1 MASASDDTPAAKKPA
16 AKKPAATSAAKPSD
30 AAGAVGGRPGAS
42 RPVRP
47 GKVTD
52 PDAKPVG
59 KQAQAAA
66 YAAEQEAK
74 KAEAAAAAARAAAG
88 DAAVAAGAG
97 SAAKPIAPTASP
109 LATVAR
115 AGDDTP
121 RAVRVTHTPESAPA
135 DVATSAASGAAH
147 PVFLQPVKKRPGPI
161 ALATVGLIV
170 ATIAVV
176 LIAAYFLLALGP
188 TLTVLGGVLAL
199 IPLTIVLLG
208 IRWIDRW
215 EPEPRTGLIFAF
227 LWGAGAAVLIALVT
241 DYNISEQISAGGGAT
256 NGTIFLQ
263 TVFQAPIV
271 EEFAKGLGVL
281 LIFIVGRRFFD
292 GPVDGIVYA
301 ATVAGGF
308 AFTENIQYFGLQIAE
323 AGGFDGSV
331 GEIFFV
337 RGILSPFAHVMF
349 TSMTG
354 LLIGLAARRGSI
366 LLSIGAFFL
375 GLIPAILLHMFWNG
389 ALFFVYDF
397 YGYYLIVQV
406 PLFGVAVLMVFLLR
420 RREARMTQVHLQEYA
435 NAGWL
440 NASEVTMLGTPAGR
454 RQARSWARRHGLRKV
469 MNEFIKDATHLAFTR
484 NRIVTGRDRIGS
496 QKDEQVLLYQ
506 VAESRRVLAAS
517 QPRQAA
523 VPAERA
529 PVSPPAA
536 S

>member
-1 MASASDDTPAAKKPA
+1 MASTSDETPKKPA
-16 AKKPAATSAAKPSD
+16 AQKPAAPKPAAQKPATAKPV
-30 AAGAVGGRPGAS
+30 AGRPAQS
-42 RPVRP
+42 TPVVRP
-47 GKVTD
+47 GKVD
-52 PDAKPVG
+52 PNAKPVG

-66 YAAEQEAK
+66 FVAEQEAK
-74 KAEAAAAAARAAAG
+74 KAAAAAAAAGTAAT
-88 DAAVAAGAG
+88 AASA

-109 LATVAR
+109 AAVVALAGT
-115 AGDDTP
+115 DTP
-121 RAVRVTHTPESAPA
+121 RAVKVEHTPEAAPKDIA
-135 DVATSAASGAAH
+135 AATAQAPQA
-147 PVFLQPVKKRPGPI
+147 VFTQVIKKRPGPI
-161 ALATVGLIV
+161 ALVTIGLIIATVAIV
-170 ATIAVV
+170 
-176 LIAAYFLLALGP
+176 LMAAYFLLALGP
-188 TLTVLGGVLAL
+188 TLTFLGGLLAL
-199 IPLTIVLLG
+199 IPLAIVLVG

-215 EPEPRTGLIFAF
+215 EPEPRSGLIFAF
-227 LWGAGAAVLIALVT
+227 LWGAGVSVVIALIF
-241 DYNISEQISAGGGAT
+241 DYGISSQIAAGGGAT
-256 NGTIFLQ
+256 NGTIFAQ

-366 LLSIGAFFL
+366 LLSIGAFFV

-406 PLFGVAVLMVFLLR
+406 PLFALAVLMVFLLR
-420 RREARMTQVHLQEYA
+420 RREAKMTQQHLSEYA
-435 NAGWL
+435 AAGWF
-440 NASEVTMLGTPAGR
+440 NADEVTTLGTPGGR
-454 RQARSWARRHGLRKV
+454 RLARKWAREHGLGKV
-469 MNEFIKDATHLAFTR
+469 MKEYIKDATHLAFTR

-517 QPRQAA
+517 QPKQAA

-529 PVSPPAA
+529 PVS
-536 S
+536 

>member
-1 MASASDDTPAAKKPA
+1 MASTSDETPDETTGQTTGQTTPAGSGKGTGKTSPKPVGA
-16 AKKPAATSAAKPSD
+16 RPTS
-30 AAGAVGGRPGAS
+30 S

-47 GKVTD
+47 GKQAD
-52 PDAKPVG
+52 ADAKPVG
-59 KQAQAAA
+59 KQAQAEALIA
-66 YAAEQEAK
+66 QKEAEK
-74 KAEAAAAAARAAAG
+74 
-88 DAAVAAGAG
+88 AVAA
-97 SAAKPIAPTASP
+97 SAAAPATAESSSSAKPLAPTASP
-109 LATVAR
+109 GATVAP
-115 AGDDTP
+115 AGSDTP
-121 RAVRVTHTPESAPA
+121 RAIKVDHTPESAPA
-135 DVATSAASGAAH
+135 DVATAASDAAH

-161 ALATVGLIV
+161 ALAVVGLIV
-170 ATIAVV
+170 VTIAVV
-176 LIAAYFLLALGP
+176 LIAAYFFLALGP
-188 TLTVLGGVLAL
+188 TLTFLGGILAL
-199 IPLTIVLLG
+199 VPLAIVLLG

-215 EPEPRTGLIFAF
+215 EPEPRTALAFAV
-227 LWGAGAAVLIALVT
+227 LWGAGMAVLIALIT

-256 NGTIFLQ
+256 NGTIFAQ

-281 LIFIVGRRFFD
+281 LIFLVGRRYFD

-354 LLIGLAARRGSI
+354 LLIGLASRRGST
-366 LLSIGAFFL
+366 LLSIGAFFV
-375 GLIPAILLHMFWNG
+375 GLVPAILLHMFWNG

-406 PLFGVAVLMVFLLR
+406 PLFALAVLMVFLLR
-420 RREARMTQVHLQEYA
+420 RREAKMTQTHLQEYA

-440 NASEVTMLGTPAGR
+440 NANEVTMLGTGPGR
-454 RQARSWARRHGLRKV
+454 RQARSWARQHGLKKV
-469 MNEFIKDATHLAFTR
+469 MNEYIKDATHLAMTR
-484 NRIVTGRDRIGS
+484 NRIVTGRNRIGS

-523 VPAERA
+523 VPAERV
-529 PVSPPAA
+529 PVNTPPSA
-536 S
+536 

>member
-1 MASASDDTPAAKKPA
+1 MADETPEQKPA
-16 AKKPAATSAAKPSD
+16 AKQPAARKPVGARPSAGP
-30 AAGAVGGRPGAS
+30 V
-42 RPVRP
+42 VRP

-66 YAAEQEAK
+66 FVAEQEAK
-74 KAEAAAAAARAAAG
+74 TA
-88 DAAVAAGAG
+88 
-97 SAAKPIAPTASP
+97 AAKPIAPTASP
-109 LATVAR
+109 AATVTP

-121 RAVRVTHTPESAPA
+121 RAIKVDHTPEPAPK
-135 DVATSAASGAAH
+135 DVAAASADAPH
-147 PVFLQPVKKRPGPI
+147 PVFLQPIKKRPGPI
-161 ALATVGLIV
+161 ALATVGLIIV
-170 ATIAVV
+170 TIAIV
-176 LIAAYFLLALGP
+176 LIAAYFMLALGP
-188 TLTVLGGVLAL
+188 TLTFLGGLLAL
-199 IPLTIVLLG
+199 IPLAIVLIG

-227 LWGAGAAVLIALVT
+227 LWGAGVAVLIALIT
-241 DYNISEQISAGGGAT
+241 DYGVSEQISAGGGAT
-256 NGTIFLQ
+256 NGTIFAQ

-323 AGGFDGSV
+323 AGGLDGSV

-366 LLSIGAFFL
+366 LLSIGAFFV
-375 GLIPAILLHMFWNG
+375 GLVPAILLHMFWNG

-397 YGYYLIVQV
+397 YGYYLVVQV
-406 PLFGVAVLMVFLLR
+406 PLFALAVLMVFLLR
-420 RREARMTQVHLQEYA
+420 RREAKMTQQHLAEYA
-435 NAGWL
+435 SAGWL
-440 NASEVTMLGTPAGR
+440 NAQEVQMLGTPAGR
-454 RQARSWARRHGLRKV
+454 RQARSWARQHGLGKV
-469 MNEFIKDATHLAFTR
+469 MKEYIKDATHLAFIR

-529 PVSPPAA
+529 PVSGPPAG
-536 S
+536 

>member
-1 MASASDDTPAAKKPA
+1 MPSTPEDDKKPAAAKKPA
-16 AKKPAATSAAKPSD
+16 AQKAPGSTPAAAKPAAKP
-30 AAGAVGGRPGAS
+30 AGARPAAS
-42 RPVRP
+42 KPVRP
-47 GKVTD
+47 GAVPD
-52 PDAKPVG
+52 PDARPVG

-66 YAAEQEAK
+66 YAAEQEALK
-74 KAEAAAAAARAAAG
+74 TAAG
-88 DAAVAAGAG
+88 
-97 SAAKPIAPTASP
+97 SKPLAPSASP
-109 LATVAR
+109 AATVAP
-115 AGDDTP
+115 AGSDTP
-121 RAVRVTHTPESAPA
+121 RAVRVEHTPEAAPG
-135 DVATSAASGAAH
+135 DVAAAAASTPT
-147 PVFLQPVKKRPGPI
+147 PVFGQPIKKRPGPI

-170 ATIAVV
+170 VTIAIV
-176 LIAAYFLLALGP
+176 LIAAYFLVALGP

-199 IPLTIVLLG
+199 VPLAIVLLG
-208 IRWIDRW
+208 VRWIDRW
-215 EPEPRTGLIFAF
+215 EPEPRAGLIFAF
-227 LWGAGAAVLIALVT
+227 LWGAGMSVLLALIV
-241 DYNISEQISAGGGAT
+241 DFNISEQIAAGGGAT
-256 NGTIFLQ
+256 NGTIFAQ

-301 ATVAGGF
+301 AVVAGGF
-308 AFTENIQYFGLQIAE
+308 AFTENIQYFALQIAE

-331 GEIFFV
+331 GEIFLV

-349 TSMTG
+349 TAMTG

-366 LLSIGAFFL
+366 LLSIGAFFV

-397 YGYYLIVQV
+397 YGYYLIIQV
-406 PLFGVAVLMVFLLR
+406 PLFALAVLMVFLLR

-440 NASEVTMLGTPAGR
+440 NASEVQMLGTPAGR
-454 RQARSWARRHGLRKV
+454 RQARSWARQHGLGKV
-469 MNEFIKDATHLAFTR
+469 MKEYIKDATHLAFTR

-517 QPRQAA
+517 QPRQSA
-523 VPAERA
+523 VPAERQ
-529 PVSPPAA
+529 PVTTPPAA
-536 S
+536 Q

>member
-1 MASASDDTPAAKKPA
+1 
-16 AKKPAATSAAKPSD
+16 
-30 AAGAVGGRPGAS
+30 VGGRPAAS

-47 GKVTD
+47 GKATD
-52 PDAKPVG
+52 PNAKPVG

-74 KAEAAAAAARAAAG
+74 KAEAAAAAARTAAG
-88 DAAVAAGAG
+88 DAAAATGTGTAT
-97 SAAKPIAPTASP
+97 KPIAPTASP
-109 LATVAR
+109 QATVAP

-121 RAVRVTHTPESAPA
+121 RGVRVEHTPEAAPA
-135 DVATSAASGAAH
+135 DVASAASDAAH

-170 ATIAVV
+170 VTIAMV
-176 LIAAYFLLALGP
+176 LIAAYFLLALGS

-199 IPLTIVLLG
+199 VPLAIVLLG

-227 LWGAGAAVLIALVT
+227 LWGAGVAVLIALVT

-389 ALFFVYDF
+389 
-397 YGYYLIVQV
+397 YYLIVQV
-406 PLFGVAVLMVFLLR
+406 PLFGLAVLMVFLLR
-420 RREARMTQVHLQEYA
+420 RREARMTQAHLQEYA

-440 NASEVTMLGTPAGR
+440 NASEVTMLGTAAGR
-454 RQARSWARRHGLRKV
+454 RHARAWARQHGLRKV
-469 MNEFIKDATHLAFTR
+469 MNEFIKDATHLAFIR
-484 NRIVTGRDRIGS
+484 NRIVTGRDRFGS

-523 VPAERA
+523 VPAERTG
-529 PVSPPAA
+529 VTPPA

>member
-1 MASASDDTPAAKKPA
+1 MATSDEKPADKKPA
-16 AKKPAATSAAKPSD
+16 AKPAVA
-30 AAGAVGGRPGAS
+30 RPAS
-42 RPVRP
+42 TRPVRP
-47 GKVTD
+47 SAVTD
-52 PDAKPVG
+52 PNAKPVG

-66 YAAEQEAK
+66 RVAEEEAK
-74 KAEAAAAAARAAAG
+74 KARAGAAA
-88 DAAVAAGAG
+88 
-97 SAAKPIAPTASP
+97 SKPIAPTASP
-109 LATVAR
+109 AAMVVA

-121 RAVRVTHTPESAPA
+121 RAVKVDHTPESAPKDIA
-135 DVATSAASGAAH
+135 AATAATPH
-147 PVFLQPVKKRPGPI
+147 PVFTQVIKKRPGPI
-161 ALATVGLIV
+161 ALVTVGLIL
-170 ATIAVV
+170 ATIAIV

-188 TLTVLGGVLAL
+188 TLTALGGVLAL
-199 IPLTIVLLG
+199 VPLAIVLLG

-215 EPEPRTGLIFAF
+215 EPEPRSGLIFAF
-227 LWGAGAAVLIALVT
+227 LWGAGMSVLLALVV
-241 DYNISEQISAGGGAT
+241 DFNVSEAIASGGGAT
-256 NGTIFLQ
+256 NWTIFGQ

-271 EEFAKGLGVL
+271 EEIAKGLGVL
-281 LIFIVGRRFFD
+281 LIFLVGRRFFD

-308 AFTENIQYFGLQIAE
+308 AFTENIQYFAVQIAD
-323 AGGFDGSV
+323 AGGIDGSV

-354 LLIGLAARRGSI
+354 LLIGLAARKGSI
-366 LLSIGAFFL
+366 LLSIGAFFV
-375 GLIPAILLHMFWNG
+375 GLIPAIALHMFWNG

-406 PLFGVAVLMVFLLR
+406 PLFALAVLMVFLLR
-420 RREARMTQVHLQEYA
+420 RREAKMTQQHLQEYA

-440 NASEVTMLGTPAGR
+440 NADEVNTLGTPAGR
-454 RQARSWARRHGLRKV
+454 RLARSWARKHGLKKV
-469 MNEFIKDATHLAFTR
+469 MNEYIKDATHLAFTR

-517 QPRQAA
+517 QPRAAA

-529 PVSPPAA
+529 PVQTPGA
-536 S
+536 